1 MLRLTKRS
9 ERPLEVFDHGP
20 ANEAGG
26 AQGLLE
32 YFGQFLLKFNMRSN
46 QIKKRN
52 AGRSAHL
59 TSIVGSILRNILAG
73 LPATIVLGGTSF
85 VTTLPA
91 PTRAFSPM
99 VILARMVLPEPIEA
113 PFFTRVGS
121 TFQSASVCRPPS
133 SVVALG

>member
-9 ERPLEVFDHGP
+9 ERPLEVFNHGP

-52 AGRSAHL
+52 AGRSVLL
-59 TSIVGSILRNILAG
+59 TSVVGSIVLILLRG
-73 LPATIVLGGTSF
+73 LPATIVLGASSL
-85 VTTLPA
+85 VPMLPA
-91 PTRAFSPM
+91 RARAFSPM
-99 VILARMVLPEPIEA
+99 VILAGNR
-113 PFFTRVGS
+113 
-121 TFQSASVCRPPS
+121 
-133 SVVALG
+133 